1 MKLSWVSRWIVV
13 VVMVSFVL
21 PLSVLAQSSDQ
32 APAKIDSAILA
43 QQGRAET
50 TFWVLMEAKADL
62 SPAFTIQ
69 DWQERGEFV
78 VDTLQEVARNSQSD
92 VRKLLDNEGV
102 VYESFWVSN
111 AIQVTGD
118 VDLAKEISVRSE
130 VEQIIAD
137 EAIPLPELVP
147 GTDEPRLSALEWNIE
162 RVRASE
168 VWSDYGTRGEGIIVA
183 NIDSGVQFDHPALV
197 NQYRGTQSGGGF
209 DHNHNWFD
217 PSEVC
222 GSPSVEPCDN
232 NGHGTHTM
240 GTMVGDD
247 GGGNQIGVAPGVKWI
262 AAKGC
267 ESRGC
272 SRAALLGSGEW
283 VLAPTDLNNENPRAD
298 LRPHIVNNSWG
309 GPSGDP
315 WYQDVVD
322 AWIAAGMF
330 PAFSNGNS
338 GPSCNTSGVPGE
350 YIASYSVGSFD
361 INNEIASTS
370 SRGSSSFA
378 GEVKPNIAAPGVNV
392 RSSVPGDNYSSF
404 SGTSMAAP
412 HVAATIALMWS
423 AAPSLV
429 GDVEGTRSILDDIAI
444 DTEDLTCGGTPE
456 DNNVW
461 GEGRLDSY
469 AAVNQS
475 PRGPVGT
482 LEGRVVDAE
491 SGKPLEGVS
500 LAITGEFDRSTITD
514 ADGDYSLSLPVG
526 TYSMSAATFGY
537 VALDV
542 GDIVISEDAT
552 TTQNIELTA
561 APSQPMYGRVVDSRG
576 SPVPQ
581 AQITVLGTPL
591 DTVFTNRGGGYVI
604 PSIPEGDYE
613 ILVEAGLCYEAQTK
627 SMTVDSRE
635 QVGFRLAARSDS
647 YGYSCRVERFNY
659 TEAELPL
666 ELSGDDVALEVA
678 LPFDFVFYG
687 ETYTRTFVASNG
699 FVNFLAPQRNFFN
712 GPIPSASAPNAAIY
726 PFWDD
731 FVVDDEAAVYA
742 EERGTAPNRE
752 FVIQWRNVRFFLD
765 TTRRLDIELTLFEDG
780 RVRTQYTNIADDER
794 EQGSSATIGI
804 ENADGTVALQ
814 YSTAEVS
821 IINDMAIMFSPPR

>member
-1 MKLSWVSRWIVV
+1 MSWLSRWMVA

-21 PLSVLAQSSDQ
+21 PLGVMAQSQDSV
-32 APAKIDSAILA
+32 PAKIDAALLS
-43 QQGRAET
+43 QQEGVET
-50 TFWVLMEAKADL
+50 TFWVLMEEKADL

-69 DWQERGEFV
+69 DWQARGEFV
-78 VDTLQEVARNSQSD
+78 VDALQEVARNSQGD
-92 VRKLLDNEGV
+92 VRKLLNNEGV
-102 VYESFWVSN
+102 AYESFWVSN

-118 VDLAKEISVRSE
+118 VELAKEISVRSE
-130 VEQIIAD
+130 VEQIVVD
-137 EAIPLPELVP
+137 EEISLPELVP
-147 GTDEPRLSALEWNIE
+147 GTDEPRLSSLEWNIE
-162 RVRASE
+162 RVRADE

-197 NQYRGTQSGGGF
+197 NQYRGTQSSGGF
-209 DHNHNWFD
+209 DHNYNWFD

-222 GSPSVEPCDN
+222 GEPSTEPCDN

-240 GTMVGDD
+240 GTIVGDD
-247 GGGNQIGVAPGVKWI
+247 GGGNQIGVAPGVTWI

-267 ESRGC
+267 EGRTCTRS
-272 SRAALLGSGEW
+272 ALLGSGEW
-283 VLAPTDLNNENPRAD
+283 MLAPTDLNNENPRAD

-322 AWIAAGMF
+322 AWIASGMF

-350 YIASYSVGSFD
+350 YISSYSVGSFD

-392 RSSVPGDNYSSF
+392 RSSVPGDNYSAF

-423 AAPSLV
+423 AAPSLM
-429 GDVEGTRSILDDIAI
+429 GDIDGTRSILDEIAI
-444 DTEDLTCGGTPE
+444 DTEDLTCGGTAE

-469 AAVNQS
+469 AAVTQS
-475 PRGPVGT
+475 PRGPVGE
-482 LEGRVVDAE
+482 LAGRVVDAD
-491 SGKPLEGVS
+491 SGKPLEGVT
-500 LAITGEFDRSTITD
+500 LAITGEFDRNTITD
-514 ADGDYSLSLPVG
+514 ADGDYSISLPVG
-526 TYSMSAATFGY
+526 TYSMSVETFGY
-537 VALDV
+537 ITLNVDDV
-542 GDIVISEDAT
+542 VISEDET

-561 APSQPMYGRVVDSRG
+561 APSYPMYGRVVDSRG

-581 AQITVLGTPL
+581 ARVTVLGTPL
-591 DTVFTNRGGGYVI
+591 DTVVTNRGGGYVI

-613 ILVEAGLCYEAQTK
+613 VLVEAGLCYEAQTK
-627 SMTVDSRE
+627 DMIVDSRE
-635 QVGFRLAARSDS
+635 QVGFRMAARTDS
-647 YGYSCRVERFNY
+647 FGYSCRVEQFNY

-666 ELSGDDVALEVA
+666 DLTGDDVAVEVE
-678 LPFDFVFYG
+678 LPFDFEFYG
-687 ETYTRTFVASNG
+687 ESYSTVYVASNG
-699 FVNFLAPQRNFFN
+699 FVNFLAAQRNFFN
-712 GPIPSASAPNAAIY
+712 SSIPSASAPNAAIY

-731 FVVDDEAAVYA
+731 FVVDDEAAVYG
-742 EERGTAPNRE
+742 EERGVAPNRE
-752 FVIQWRNVRFFLD
+752 FVIQWRNVRFFGNSTL
-765 TTRRLDIELTLFEDG
+765 RLDFELTLFEDG
-780 RVRTQYTNIADDER
+780 RVMTQYTNISDDAR

-804 ENADGTVALQ
+804 ENADGTIALQ
-814 YSTAEVS
+814 YSTAQAAIV
-821 IINDMAIMFSPPR
+821 NDMAIMFSPPR